1 MYITPVI
8 FKKRSFL
15 TVVHSMKGEELAPVE
30 HIVQTLQEKTCRLV
44 DLAPKI
50 WKVMR
55 SEDDEIS
62 QRWRLLMVCNFFVGS
77 WDWSDTS
84 IYSVIYCYIVR
95 RGRLR
100 QCPGITKVLTHLRL
114 AIPWIRHQIVV
125 ILIKVIA
132 RSKCW
137 IMPLSILWGNL
148 SGWQGMMGI
157 LVTCNPGW
165 ACNNLTKRA
174 STCETPSVD
183 LFPGHPTSQRH
194 HRSWLAEKLSNGSS
208 IQMEKVKQ

>member
-30 HIVQTLQEKTCRLV
+30 HIVQTLQEKTRRV
-44 DLAPKI
+44 VELAPKI

-55 SEDDEIS
+55 SEDNEIS

-100 QCPGITKVLTHLRL
+100 QCPGITKVLTHLRF

-148 SGWQGMMGI
+148 SG
-157 LVTCNPGW
+157 
-165 ACNNLTKRA
+165 
-174 STCETPSVD
+174 
-183 LFPGHPTSQRH
+183 
-194 HRSWLAEKLSNGSS
+194 
-208 IQMEKVKQ
+208 

>member
-30 HIVQTLQEKTCRLV
+30 HIVQTLQEKTPPRGGV
-44 DLAPKI
+44 GTKDLESDALWGHRNFAKVAP
-50 WKVMR
+50 
-55 SEDDEIS
+55 SDGL
-62 QRWRLLMVCNFFVGS
+62 QFFVGS

-100 QCPGITKVLTHLRL
+100 QCPGITKVLTHLRF

-194 HRSWLAEKLSNGSS
+194 HRSWLAEKLSNGIS
-208 IQMEKVKQ
+208 IQLEKVKQ